1 MISTEIINEA
11 IENRHYLHQHPEL
24 SEQEFATTAFIQEQ
38 LTALGISYWTLQTPT
53 GVVAE
58 IGKGKPV
65 IALRADMDALPIE
78 EQTNL
83 TYRSQNPGVMHA
95 CGHDFHTASLLA
107 AAKVLKQ
114 QEDSFNGTLRLIF
127 QPAEE
132 MNKGARALIKEG
144 VLEGVDAIIGFHNK
158 PELPVGTVGIKPG
171 PLMAAVGQFTVEIS
185 GVGTHAAAPH
195 NGNDPIVT
203 ACQII
208 TNLQALVSRHVSP
221 LSPVVLSIAHI
232 QGGNTWNVIPE
243 KVFFEGTLR
252 TFYRQDQVK
261 MRTLFDKMVQQTAE
275 VYGQTA
281 TIQWIM
287 TPPVVDNDEAI
298 SQLVTKTTQDF
309 ATVVTPEWT
318 LGAEDFANYME
329 HVPGCFAFIGTGSP
343 YEWHHPAFLVD
354 DAALPIAI
362 QYFVDNSLALLQQYK
377 EKI

>member
-1 MISTEIINEA
+1 MLPTEIINEA
-11 IENRHYLHQHPEL
+11 IANRHYLHQHPEL
-24 SEQEFATTAFIQEQ
+24 SEQEFETTQFIQEQ
-38 LTALGISYWTLQTPT
+38 LTALGISCWNLANPT

-58 IGKGKPV
+58 IGQGKPV

-78 EQTNL
+78 EQTDL
-83 TYRSQNPGVMHA
+83 PYRSQNSGVMHA

-107 AAKVLKQ
+107 AAKILKQ
-114 QEDSFNGTLRLIF
+114 KEDELTGTLRLIF

-132 MNKGARALIKEG
+132 MNKGARALIREG
-144 VLEGVDAIIGFHNK
+144 VLADVDAIIGFHNK
-158 PELPVGTVGIKPG
+158 PDLPVGTVGIKSG
-171 PLMAAVGQFTVEIS
+171 PLMAAVGQFTVEIT

-195 NGNDPIVT
+195 HGSDPIVT

-252 TFYRQDQVK
+252 TFYTQDQEK
-261 MRTLFDKMVQQTAE
+261 MRTLFDKMVQQTAD

-281 TIQWIM
+281 DIQWIM
-287 TPPVVDNDEAI
+287 TPPVVDNDTNI
-298 SQLVTKTTQDF
+298 SEFVEQTTQEF
-309 ATVVTPEWT
+309 ATVVTPEWM

-329 HVPGCFAFIGTGSP
+329 HVPGCFAFIGTGCP

-362 QYFVDNSLALLQQYK
+362 QYFVDNSLALLRYYK